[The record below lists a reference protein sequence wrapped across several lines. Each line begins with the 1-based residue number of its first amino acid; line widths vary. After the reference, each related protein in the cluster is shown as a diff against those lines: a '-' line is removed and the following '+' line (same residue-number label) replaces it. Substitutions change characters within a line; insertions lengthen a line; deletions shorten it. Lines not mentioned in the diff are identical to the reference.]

1 MSRHVREKLAANEPV
16 LFVNPNHA
24 APSLVETIGGLGFDG
39 VFIDCER
46 GSPSFRDVED
56 LARAARAGGIAS
68 IVRPDANLPW
78 LLTRYLDR
86 GIDGV
91 IVPFVHTAQA
101 ARDIVDTVRYA
112 RPTDHEEKLVIVI
125 VESRAGL
132 ENLPDMLGIGR
143 IDVFFIGGGD
153 LAQDMGY
160 DLHML
165 GEGDERPGDVQE
177 AIDGAIDLIL
187 GANRTA
193 GLLVNR
199 GNVAA
204 YVDRGVRFFYEM
216 ADNLLATGARD
227 FLDRASGPRPTER
240 EGPG

>member
-1 MSRHVREKLAANEPV
+1 MSRRIREKLAAGEPV
-16 LFVNPNHA
+16 LFVNPNHV
-24 APSLVETIGGLGFDG
+24 APSLVERIGGLGFDG

-56 LARAARAGGIAS
+56 LARAARVSGIAS
-68 IVRPDANLPW
+68 IARPDTNLPW

-86 GIDGV
+86 GIDGI
-91 IVPFVHTAQA
+91 IVPFVHTAEE
-101 ARDIVDTVRYA
+101 ARGVVDTVRYA
-112 RPTDHEEKLVIVI
+112 RPTDHEDRLIVVI

-132 ENLPDMLGIGR
+132 ENLPDMLENDR

-165 GEGDERPGDVQE
+165 KEGDERPKDVRE
-177 AIDGAIDLIL
+177 AIDGAIDAIL

-199 GNVAA
+199 TNVGA
-204 YVDRGVRFFYEM
+204 YIDRGVRFFYEM
-216 ADNLLATGARD
+216 ADNLLAAGAHD
-227 FLDRASGPRPTER
+227 FLDRARGS
-240 EGPG
+240 

>member
-1 MSRHVREKLAANEPV
+1 MSRRVKEKLAANEPV
-16 LFVNPNHA
+16 WFVNPNHV
-24 APSLVETIGGLGFDG
+24 APSLVETIGSLGFDG

-46 GSPSFRDVED
+46 GSPSFRDVEE
-56 LARAARAGGIAS
+56 LARAARVSGTAS
-68 IVRPDANLPW
+68 IVRPDTNLRW

-86 GIDGV
+86 GVDGI
-91 IVPFVHTAQA
+91 IVPFVHTAQEA
-101 ARDIVDTVRYA
+101 QHIVDTVRYA
-112 RPTDHEEKLVIVI
+112 RPTDHEEKMVIVI
-125 VESRAGL
+125 IESRAGL
-132 ENLPDMLGIGR
+132 KNLPDMLKNDR

-165 GEGDERPGDVQE
+165 EEGDQRPKDVQE
-177 AIDGAIDLIL
+177 AIDGAIDAIL

-199 GNVAA
+199 GNVGA

-216 ADNLLATGARD
+216 ANNLLATGARD
-227 FLDRASGPRPTER
+227 FLDRVRRS
-240 EGPG
+240 

>member
-1 MSRHVREKLAANEPV
+1 MSRRLKEKLAADEPV
-16 LFVNPNHA
+16 LFVNPNHV
-24 APSLVETIGGLGFDG
+24 APSLVEKIGGLGFDG

-56 LARAARAGGIAS
+56 LARAARVGGIAS
-68 IVRPDANLPW
+68 IVRPDTNLPW

-86 GIDGV
+86 GIDGI
-91 IVPFVHTAQA
+91 IVPFVHTPQDAQ
-101 ARDIVDTVRYA
+101 RVVDTVRYA
-112 RPTDHEEKLVIVI
+112 RPTDHEDKLVVVI
-125 VESRAGL
+125 IESRAAV
-132 ENLPDMLGIGR
+132 ENLPEILEIDR

-160 DLHML
+160 DLHL
-165 GEGDERPGDVQE
+165 LAEGDERPKDVQD
-177 AIDGAIDLIL
+177 AIDGAIDAIL
-187 GANRTA
+187 GADRTA

-199 GNVAA
+199 ANVGA

-227 FLDRASGPRPTER
+227 FLDQAHRS
-240 EGPG
+240 